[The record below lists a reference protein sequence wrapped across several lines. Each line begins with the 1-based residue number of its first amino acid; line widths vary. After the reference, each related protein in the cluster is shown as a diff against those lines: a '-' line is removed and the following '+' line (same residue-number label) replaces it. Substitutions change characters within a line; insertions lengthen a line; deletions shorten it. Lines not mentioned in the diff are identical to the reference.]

1 MSKIDILL
9 ATYNGELF
17 LKEQLNSILNQSYK
31 DFTLIIRDDGSTD
44 KTVEIV
50 NNYISQYPDKIIILH
65 DKVLHRGAALS
76 FGYLIEQSSAD
87 YIMLSDQDD
96 VWLNNKVEI
105 TLDAMLEFEKE
116 HIGKPL
122 MVFTDLKEVDNN
134 LKIINESFIS
144 SQKLFPEVIANP
156 TKILSLNVVAG
167 CTMMLNSISKQYV
180 LPVPTSKVGH
190 DQWIAANIAHY
201 GKIKYLPVSTIL
213 YRQHNFNAVGANNI
227 GIKYFVNKLLNPS
240 KQLRIYTDL
249 ISNLNFKVNYLSF
262 LCYKMY
268 FTFKRLRFK

>member
-1 MSKIDILL
+1 MSKIEILL
-9 ATYNGELF
+9 ATYNGERF
-17 LKEQLNSILNQSYK
+17 LKEQLDSILNQTFK
-31 DFTLIIRDDGSTD
+31 DFTLIVRDDGSND
-44 KTVEIV
+44 KTVEII
-50 NNYISQYPDKIIILH
+50 NDYILQYPGKITLLH

-76 FGYLIEQSSAD
+76 FGYLIEQSTAD

-105 TLDAMLEFEKE
+105 TMNAMLELEKT
-116 HIGKPL
+116 HPDMPL

-134 LKIINESFIS
+134 LKIIHESFIN
-144 SQKLFPEVIANP
+144 SQKLFPEVIGSP

-167 CTMMLNSISKQYV
+167 CTVMINGISKQYV

-201 GKIKYLPVSTIL
+201 GKIKYLSTPTIL
-213 YRQHNFNAVGANNI
+213 YRQHNFNAVGANNV
-227 GIKYFVNKLLNPS
+227 GLKYFVNKILNPS

-249 ISNLNFKVNYLSF
+249 ISNLNFKVSYLSF